1 MDFYRS
7 LLFIRWL
14 IRTIVCISHW
24 LLGANTI
31 VEIFIGISKTR
42 GSSHLLLLLLLLLA
56 SVTHEILVL
65 VLSLILLLLLVGL
78 HSISISL
85 RN

>member
-7 LLFIRWL
+7 LLFIWWL
-14 IRTIVCISHW
+14 IRAIVCISHW

-42 GSSHLLLLLLLLLA
+42 GSSNLLLLLLA
-56 SVTHEILVL
+56 SVAHEILVL